1 MTNVGACRLS
11 DLITGL
17 RGRLQQ
23 AHRRG
28 PGTSQVRQASR
39 GIGWS
44 QPETKPISAAICQ
57 KSARTN
63 SWILVR
69 SAPVR
74 RLLPGHGGRVITLAG
89 AGATALAFVAG
100 GGANPS
106 PPAVARLRAQAD
118 TLAARSHRALL
129 DIYSADTALASTRSR
144 LATLQQQVSAV
155 RAQRSLLARETA
167 IATDAK
173 RRSERRLAMHLT
185 ALYEQGQPD
194 PLATILG
201 ATSLD
206 EAVSNLDAL
215 NRVASQDRAVVRAAV
230 VARRRL
236 NRLSTELAARTA
248 ELQTAERRA
257 MASLAALEDARTQRS
272 TLLASLRSQERFTR
286 GRIAMLEAT
295 ARAAE
300 AKTQQLAAASTPAP
314 AVAATPTPAVAAPA
328 ASASPTA
335 APATGTITVLAT
347 GYSLPGRTSTGLPVG
362 WGIAAVDPSV
372 IPLGT
377 HMTIPGYGE
386 AVAADTGG
394 GVRGAMIDLWFP
406 TPAQARAWGRR
417 TVVISLH

>member
-129 DIYSADTALASTRSR
+129 YIYSADTALASTRSR

-155 RAQRSLLARETA
+155 RAQRALLARETA

-206 EAVSNLDAL
+206 EALTNLDAL
-215 NRVASQDRAVVRAAV
+215 NRVANQDRVVVRAAV
-230 VARRRL
+230 VARRHL
-236 NRLSTELAARTA
+236 DRLSNELAARTA
-248 ELQTAERRA
+248 QLQTAERQA
-257 MASLAALEDARTQRS
+257 TTSLATLEDARAQRAS
-272 TLLASLRSQERFTR
+272 LLASLRSQERFTR
-286 GRIAMLEAT
+286 GRIVTLEAT

-314 AVAATPTPAVAAPA
+314 AVAETPPPA
-328 ASASPTA
+328 AAAAASPTA
-335 APATGTITVLAT
+335 APAAGTITVLAT

-406 TPAQARAWGRR
+406 TPAQARAWGWR
-417 TVVISLH
+417 TVTISLH

>member
-1 MTNVGACRLS
+1 M
-11 DLITGL
+11 
-17 RGRLQQ
+17 RG
-23 AHRRG
+23 
-28 PGTSQVRQASR
+28 
-39 GIGWS
+39 
-44 QPETKPISAAICQ
+44 
-57 KSARTN
+57 
-63 SWILVR
+63 
-69 SAPVR
+69 
-74 RLLPGHGGRVITLAG
+74 LLPGHGGRVITLAG
-89 AGATALAFVAG
+89 AGAAALAFVAG

-106 PPAVARLRAQAD
+106 PPDVARLRAQAD
-118 TLAARSHRALL
+118 SLAARSHRALL

-144 LATLQQQVSAV
+144 LAALQQQVSAV
-155 RAQRSLLARETA
+155 RAQRALLARETA

-206 EAVSNLDAL
+206 EALTNLDAL
-215 NRVASQDRAVVRAAV
+215 NRVANQDRVVVRAAV
-230 VARRRL
+230 VARRHL
-236 NRLSTELAARTA
+236 DRLSNELAARTA
-248 ELQTAERRA
+248 QLQTAERQA
-257 MASLAALEDARTQRS
+257 TTSLATLEDARAQRAS
-272 TLLASLRSQERFTR
+272 LLASLRSQERFTR
-286 GRIAMLEAT
+286 GRIVTLEAT

-314 AVAATPTPAVAAPA
+314 AVAETPPPA
-328 ASASPTA
+328 AAAAVPAAAASPTA
-335 APATGTITVLAT
+335 APAAGTITVLAT